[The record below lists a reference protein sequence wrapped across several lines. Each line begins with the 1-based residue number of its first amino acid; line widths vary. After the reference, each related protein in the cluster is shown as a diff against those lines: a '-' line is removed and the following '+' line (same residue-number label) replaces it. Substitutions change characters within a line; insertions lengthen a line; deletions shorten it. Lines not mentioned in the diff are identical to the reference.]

1 MSDAAQ
7 EPGVPADTDQRRA
20 PESTALPAPRRIRWL
35 LLWVALY
42 AAALHLPFLASYR
55 ALTHHE
61 GMVTQPALR
70 ILENGAWIVPYY
82 TYGRW
87 LDKPPLLNWITAAC
101 FAVTGGF
108 NPFAARLP
116 AAASA
121 IGLAVLIAAVAR
133 RFTDDRTAL
142 LAGLTQAASVYALIY
157 GRLGEI
163 DMPLTLLMAG
173 AHAVLLGSWVPRPYA
188 NGQPALPPATPGG
201 TRHPAGE
208 FRLPLSAALAFYVL
222 MALAVLAKGLL
233 AVVLVGMTVLVFCL
247 VRRTLRPL
255 WGVLLT
261 PAIACF
267 VVLVGAW
274 VAGAY
279 WVAGDELTREWSKNN
294 TQRFMGDINLTLQPF
309 WTYLENLPWL
319 ALPATIWLIAGARLL
334 YRETRRPGALFEQFL
349 WCWFIGGL
357 IFLHLSAFKH
367 KHYAMPVLPP
377 LSILAAKVM
386 VEHIRLV
393 PVHAPRFYGI
403 VFACIAIAF
412 AIVNATVMPQRDPR
426 KETIAFVQQH
436 VTPLPAQEQLF
447 IIGLGQHAAYP
458 YIQRPCVYL
467 PDDVAEAK
475 HAVEELDAPAWVLT
489 LRQYLDVAAREG
501 LHFTEVAAE
510 PPHRK
515 VKPHE
520 VLVLLRVGASP

>member
-1 MSDAAQ
+1 MNAAPHVPGAAAQ
-7 EPGVPADTDQRRA
+7 TDPGRSSEPPAK
-20 PESTALPAPRRIRWL
+20 LAPRRIRWL
-35 LLWVALY
+35 PFWVALY

-55 ALTHHE
+55 ILTHHE

-70 ILENGAWIVPYY
+70 ILENGSWLVPYY
-82 TYGRW
+82 THDRW
-87 LDKPPLLNWITAAC
+87 LDKPPLMNWITAAC
-101 FAVTGGF
+101 FAVSGGF

-121 IGLAVLIAAVAR
+121 IGLAVLIAAIAR
-133 RFTDDRTAL
+133 RYTDDRTAL

-163 DMPLTLLMAG
+163 DMPLTLLIAG
-173 AHAVLLGSWVPRPYA
+173 AHAALLWTWVPRPDA
-188 NGQPALPPATPGG
+188 AKPPAAAGS

-208 FRLPLSAALAFYVL
+208 FRLPLSAAITFYTL

-233 AVVLVGMTVLVFCL
+233 AVVLVAMTVLVFCL

-261 PAIACF
+261 PGVACF

-274 VAGAY
+274 FAGAY
-279 WVAGDELTREWSKNN
+279 WVAGDELAREWSKNN
-294 TQRFMGDINLTLQPF
+294 LQRFMGDTNLTLQPF

-319 ALPATIWLIAGARLL
+319 ALPATIWLVVGARFL

-377 LSILAAKVM
+377 LSILAARVM
-386 VEHIRLV
+386 VEHIRRV
-393 PVHAPRFYGI
+393 PVHAPRFYAI
-403 VFACIAIAF
+403 VFTSIALAF
-412 AIVNATVMPQRDPR
+412 AVVNATVMPQRDPR
-426 KETIAFVQQH
+426 KEMLAFVQQH
-436 VTPLPAQEQLF
+436 VTALPAQDKLF

-458 YIQRPCVYL
+458 YIQHPCVYL
-467 PDDVAEAK
+467 PDNLAAAK
-475 HAVEELDAPAWVLT
+475 HAVEELNAPAWVLT
-489 LRQYLDVAAREG
+489 LRQYLDVASREG

-515 VKPHE
+515 LKPHE
-520 VLVLLRVGASP
+520 ALVLLRVVPERQAGT